1 MSVENMPKEHL
12 IDELVGQ
19 SVYRIRNDMNY
30 SDVEVLED
38 FLRRGFKGFENMTID
53 ELKDEY
59 RYWFNEEW

>member
-19 SVYRIRNDMNY
+19 SVYRIRDDMNY
-30 SDVEVLED
+30 SDVEVLEN
-38 FLRRGFKGFENMTID
+38 FLRRGFKGFEKMTID

-59 RYWFNEEW
+59 RYWFNEEV